1 MKKTI
6 QTGMGRMRTRALA
19 AGLLGLAVVLGCAVG
34 QAATVAD
41 LLKFLPPNAQ
51 AAVGLPDIAAVEQ
64 AAAPLLQLPQL
75 SQISSLAVHLG
86 GDTLAEGLANSGIN
100 VQAPAAGFV
109 KVTRTTDIDG
119 CGVLMVQD
127 AAKVKETLFALLGT
141 EGTEITLPGDV
152 KGRFIAEPGVGY
164 FFQDD
169 KLFLSS
175 DEELLQQMAGRITEP
190 AAVNYG
196 KNGPK
201 DEVVAFSRIDI
212 IEQSNLLNT
221 IPGMGMFKPL
231 LDTIKPFSDEVILA
245 VGEAAGKAYLRVAAH
260 DISNAPITPPAPL
273 GLHGFM
279 DPGAPAVMNLRI
291 TPELINALSLTLMN
305 NPATRQAGGYIRIAS
320 GLLGDE
326 LALSFA
332 GMKSEE
338 VPEAVIAAKVK
349 NAESV
354 PNLLK
359 MLAKIEAPSYTLEN
373 KDVYVYPNVSEGT
386 DLHIAAAGE
395 TIVVTPGKEAL
406 ETAVGRFGGTAGA
419 TGINEAVVNR
429 GVYGFV
435 VLDGA
440 KATNLPEGVIPQN
453 IDLSKVNLALT
464 LGIDNDWRELVFTA
478 PGGFSDVAE
487 VVDELM

>member
-6 QTGMGRMRTRALA
+6 QTSMGRKKTQVLAVGIFALA
-19 AGLLGLAVVLGCAVG
+19 AVLGCAA
-34 QAATVAD
+34 QADTVSD
-41 LLKFLPPNAQ
+41 LLKFLPPSAT

-64 AAAPLLQLPQL
+64 AAAPLLALPQL
-75 SQISSLAVHLG
+75 SQISAVAGQLG
-86 GDTLAEGLANSGIN
+86 GSTLAEGLANSGIN
-100 VQAPAAGFV
+100 VQAPGAGFV
-109 KVTRTTDIDG
+109 KINGISDIDG

-127 AAKVKETLFALLGT
+127 AAKVQNTLLSLLGT
-141 EGTEITLPGDV
+141 EGNEITLPGDI
-152 KGRFIAEPGVGY
+152 KGHFIADPGVGY
-164 FFQDD
+164 FLQGD
-169 KLFLSS
+169 KLFVSS
-175 DEELLQQMAGRITEP
+175 NEELLGQLAGRLAEP

-196 KNGPK
+196 KDGPK

-221 IPGMGMFKPL
+221 IPGLGMLLPL
-231 LDTIKPFSDEVILA
+231 VNTIKPFSDELILA
-245 VGEAAGKAYLRVAAH
+245 IGESAGKAYLRVAAH

-273 GLHGFM
+273 SLNGFM
-279 DPGAPAVMNLRI
+279 DPGAPAVLNLRI
-291 TPELINALSLTLMN
+291 TPELINTLSLTLMN

-332 GMKSEE
+332 GMKSEK

-359 MLAKIEAPSYTLEN
+359 MIAKIEAPSYTLDN
-373 KDVYVYPNVSEGT
+373 KDVYVYPNVAEGT
-386 DLHIAAAGE
+386 YLHLAAAGD

-429 GVYGFV
+429 GVYGFL

-440 KATNLPEGVIPQN
+440 KATNLPEGLVPQN
-453 IDLSKVNLALT
+453 VDLSKVNLALT
-464 LGIDNDWRELVFTA
+464 MGIDNDWRELVFTA
-478 PGGFSDVAE
+478 PGGFTDVAAI
-487 VVDELM
+487 VDELM